1 MKKIA
6 YRGSKDNLKQF
17 ILILKDEYQFVPEG
31 DEDLVIIEIDSL
43 ETLFRLPKKFSIPAF
58 FFITT
63 KDRRVV
69 ESIRQYYISGIFTPP
84 LKQDDIVKK
93 LSVALASSN
102 KGKTSGEYDTL
113 KAKVL
118 AKAES
123 IPALPALAKELLRL
137 SRSDNSQIKDFIVKI
152 KKDQGI
158 SSKIIKLVN
167 SPFYGLR
174 QEISSID
181 RATVLLGINTVK
193 NLALA
198 VSTEG
203 YYNKHF
209 NLYKS
214 TGQRIWEHSVAVAM
228 LSESMAEMVGEDADA
243 LYLAGLMHDIG
254 KSILVDFLVKEV
266 DTTEDELAQ
275 LGIDHTTVGGTILK
289 KWSVADGIATA
300 VMNHHEKAE
309 DTYSKIVYYANK
321 IEKQRSDRQAII
333 GEIAQDFGKSYNEV
347 NNAVAEILDTKS
359 DEMNADTQ

>member
-17 ILILKDEYQFVPEG
+17 LLMLKDDCQFVQEG
-31 DEDLVIIEIDSL
+31 DEDLLIIEIDSL
-43 ETLFRLPKKFSIPAF
+43 ETLFRLPKKFSVSAF

-84 LKQDDIVKK
+84 LKKEDVLKK
-93 LSVALASSN
+93 LSVALASTN
-102 KGKTSGEYDTL
+102 KGKSSGELDTL

-228 LSESMAEMVGEDADA
+228 LSESLAEMLGEDADS

-254 KSILVDFLVKEV
+254 KSILVDFLVQEV

-275 LGIDHTTVGGTILK
+275 LGIDHSTVGGTVLK
-289 KWSVADGIATA
+289 KWAVADSIATA
-300 VMNHHEKAE
+300 VMNHHAKAE
-309 DTYSKIVYYANK
+309 DTYSKIVFYANK
-321 IEKQRSDRQAII
+321 IERHRDERQEII
-333 GEIAQDFGKSYNEV
+333 GEIAQNFGKSYDDV
-347 NNAVAEILDTKS
+347 NNAVAEILNTKS

>member
-6 YRGSKDNLKQF
+6 FRGSKENFKHLV
-17 ILILKDEYQFVPEG
+17 LILKDEYSFVKEG
-31 DEDLVIIEIDSL
+31 DEDLTIYEIDSY
-43 ETLFRLPKKFSIPAF
+43 ETLFRLHKKFNIPTF

-69 ESIRQYYISGIFTPP
+69 ESIRQYQISGIFTPP
-84 LKQDDIVKK
+84 LKKEDLLKK
-93 LSVALASSN
+93 ISVALSSAIPL
-102 KGKTSGEYDTL
+102 KTGNELNTL

-123 IPALPALAKELLRL
+123 IPPLPALAKDLLRL
-137 SRSDNSQIKDFIVKI
+137 SRSNDSQIKDFIQKI
-152 KKDQGI
+152 KKDQGL

-174 QEISSID
+174 QEVSSID

-203 YYNKHF
+203 YYNKQF

-214 TGQRIWEHSVAVAM
+214 TGERIWEHSVSVAM
-228 LSESMAEMVGEDADA
+228 LAESIAGAVGEDADA

-254 KSILVDFLVKEV
+254 KSILVDFLVQEV
-266 DTTEDELAQ
+266 DTAEEEKKQ
-275 LGIDHTTVGGTILK
+275 LGINHQTVGATVLK
-289 KWSVADGIATA
+289 KWAVADSIVTA
-300 VMNHHEKAE
+300 IMNHHSKSE
-309 DTYSKIVYYANK
+309 DTYSKIIYYANRIEQEHENRENLIDEAAKELNQPKEK
-321 IEKQRSDRQAII
+321 ISIAVSQVFEEKLEELN
-333 GEIAQDFGKSYNEV
+333 GNTE
-347 NNAVAEILDTKS
+347 
-359 DEMNADTQ
+359 

>member
-17 ILILKDEYQFVPEG
+17 LLLLKDECQFVQEG
-31 DEDLVIIEIDSL
+31 DEDLLIIEIDSV
-43 ETLFRLPKKFSIPAF
+43 ETLFRLPKKFSVPAF

-84 LKQDDIVKK
+84 LKKEDVAKK
-93 LSVALASSN
+93 LSVALASAS
-102 KGKTSGEYDTL
+102 KGKSSGELDTL

-203 YYNKHF
+203 YYAKHF

-214 TGQRIWEHSVAVAM
+214 SGQRVWEHSVAVAM
-228 LSESMAEMVGEDADA
+228 LSESLAEMLGEDPDS

-254 KSILVDFLVKEV
+254 KSILVDFLVQEV

-275 LGIDHTTVGGTILK
+275 LGIDHSTVGGTILK
-289 KWSVADGIATA
+289 KWAVADSIATA
-300 VMNHHEKAE
+300 VMNHHHKAE
-309 DTYSKIVYYANK
+309 DIYSKIVYYANK
-321 IEKQRSDRQAII
+321 IEQNRKDREEII
-333 GEIAQDFGKSYNEV
+333 GEIAQDFSKSYADV
-347 NNAVAEILDTKS
+347 NNAVAEILNTKA